1 MDLIKQ
7 YLENLKNAA
16 LAHPIE
22 FLGVAATI
30 IGAVLLYFFTGLGAA
45 IRGHFYKQKDEVIN
59 GFSEAPQ
66 AFVYEQPAFEITL
79 DEYEARQE
87 ALKRKVEK
95 ELEAKHGEERIALQR
110 ELDEVKA
117 RLREP
122 DKALEDYKET
132 IRELEDRLGNRETKD
147 EQAVQAALDQGNL
160 DQAQEILEKMAAQD
174 DLAIMKAANTAYS
187 LGQIAEEKVDWPAA
201 AEHYQKAANLSSSY
215 ANLIKAHEFTH
226 WAGD

>member
-1 MDLIKQ
+1 MDWS
-7 YLENLKNAA
+7 EVLKFFYSEANG
-16 LAHPIE
+16 LAIGRILMV
-22 FLGVAATI
+22 LGA
-30 IGAVLLYFFTGLGAA
+30 IGAVIIA
-45 IRGHFYKQKDEVIN
+45 IAKAVAFYLIHTKKEKLELTLAEPINLVMPAEEAQKPFN
-59 GFSEAPQ
+59 L
-66 AFVYEQPAFEITL
+66 EQPAFEITL
-79 DEYEARQE
+79 DEYEARQ
-87 ALKRKVEK
+87 
-95 ELEAKHGEERIALQR
+95 G